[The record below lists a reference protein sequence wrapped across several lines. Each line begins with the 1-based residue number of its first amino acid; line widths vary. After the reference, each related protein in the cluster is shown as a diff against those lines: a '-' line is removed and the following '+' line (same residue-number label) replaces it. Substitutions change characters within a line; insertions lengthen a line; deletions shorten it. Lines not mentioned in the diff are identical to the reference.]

1 MVLSTHVYVEH
12 PDLALANTIGSLPDV
27 ALGVVSDAGTD
38 PDHDVYLFWVDA
50 PDVDEFEA
58 ALAADHT
65 VADFA
70 VVVEGDSRRTYRIEY
85 SDEAKV
91 LTPAIAEIGGLTLSS
106 ESHANGWLLHLQLR
120 DHEALYALDE
130 FANEEGIRLE
140 VRDLQQDG
148 ELDLEDGFGLTE
160 AQAEALVA
168 AHAHGYFDEPRE
180 IDLEGLASLLGISR
194 TAVSGRLRRGA
205 AALVEEILV
214 DDERDRGTT

>member
-12 PDLALANTIGSLPDV
+12 PDLALAHTIGSLPDV

-38 PDHDVYLFWVDA
+38 PDHDVYLFWIDA
-50 PDVDEFEA
+50 PDFDALEA

-70 VVVEGDSRRTYRIEY
+70 VVVEADGQRTYRIEY

-106 ESHANGWLLHLQLR
+106 ESHADGWLLHLQLR

-130 FANEEGIRLE
+130 FASKEGIRLE
-140 VRDLQQDG
+140 VRELQQDG
-148 ELDLEDGFGLTE
+148 EFDLDEGFGLTE

-168 AHAHGYFDEPRE
+168 AYVHGYFDEPRE
-180 IDLEGLASLLGISR
+180 IDLEGLAALLGISR

-205 AALVEEILV
+205 ATLVEEIIAE
-214 DDERDRGTT
+214 DERLTGS